1 MMLPPWFVRFRQDL
15 TTKEF
20 VPIKV
25 LFFLIYGA
33 SMAMFPFLTLQAR
46 SLGIT
51 EKELGIVY
59 AFTPVIAIIGPPL
72 TGMIADKIGNF
83 KIFLSLTMAA
93 SGGAALVFSAVPA
106 AREHHALPEVLPYSV
121 TCGGSE
127 GPSLTLKE
135 PYQCDFLPDL
145 DTVLFNV
152 TSCEPCRLDGLPD
165 SELHL
170 VTTPC
175 PGGVETGCE
184 ISLPP
189 GVSPVLLAR
198 LPRKKDAAN
207 ASFLEP
213 LDWTCP
219 GPADQGI
226 PLDTDTKS
234 AYDIAS
240 STTSNA
246 SNDCRLRCAAEVRR
260 RDLCSNEKSTQVFSP
275 MVTFWCYLMVRV
287 LNGLTLATS
296 FTLFDGATMA
306 VLKEHKGDY
315 GLQRLYGNVGA
326 IVVTPLSGV
335 LIDVFSE
342 IFQRQDYR
350 PAFYLY
356 CGFKVIAAVVILF
369 VSLDFRQPSNQVFS
383 DFKTLIRK
391 PEILTFLLV
400 MMISGTCFGLLD
412 TFLFW
417 LLQDLGA
424 KKFLM
429 GITVTVG
436 SIAGVPTLIASGWI
450 MSKLGH
456 ANTIILGYAFYV
468 IRMFG
473 YSFIQNPWWCMPFE
487 VLECFTVSL
496 MGAAA
501 VSYASELA
509 TPSTLATLQGLYG
522 GIHYGV
528 GRGLGSLL
536 GGFLIGPFGIR
547 NTFRLMGI
555 VCGVTCLSYFIVNRL
570 FFRKLQNQRQEE
582 QKEQKKAEE
591 AEEGNQKEGK
601 IDLKEGKIDLK
612 ESKIDL
618 KESKIDL
625 KESKIDPKES
635 QTDLK
640 ESKVDPKDAKINPKE
655 TKSDPK
661 ESLSL
666 EALETVENGVKALPN
681 GKDVKGK

>member
-1 MMLPPWFVRFRQDL
+1 MILPAWFVRFKKDF
-15 TTKEF
+15 TKKEF
-20 VPIKV
+20 APIKL

-83 KIFLSLTMAA
+83 KVFLSFTMAA

-106 AREHHALPEVLPYSV
+106 ARIHHALPEVLPYTV

-127 GPSLTLKE
+127 GSRLALQE
-135 PYQCDFLPDL
+135 PFQCDFLADL
-145 DTVLFNV
+145 DIVLFNV
-152 TSCEPCRLDGLPD
+152 TSCEPCRSDGLTD

-175 PGGVETGCE
+175 PGGLETNCE

-189 GVSPVLLAR
+189 GVSPVLAAR
-198 LPRKKDAAN
+198 VPREDAN
-207 ASFLEP
+207 ASALEP

-219 GPADQGI
+219 GPVEQGI

-234 AYDIAS
+234 AYDVAS
-240 STTSNA
+240 STTSA

-260 RDLCSNEKSTQVFSP
+260 VDLCSNDKTTEVLKP
-275 MVTFWCYLMVRV
+275 MVTFWCYLLVRV

-315 GLQRLYGNVGA
+315 GLQRLYGNIGA
-326 IVVTPLSGV
+326 IVITPLSGV

-342 IFQRQDYR
+342 MYGSQDYR

-356 CGFKVIAAVVILF
+356 CGLKIIAAVVIIFL
-369 VSLDFRQPSNQVFS
+369 SLDFRQPSNQVFS

-391 PEILTFLLV
+391 PEILTFLFV

-450 MSKLGH
+450 MGKLGH

-536 GGFLIGPFGIR
+536 GGFMIGPLGIR

-555 VCGVTCLSYFIVNRL
+555 LCAVTCITYFIVNHI
-570 FFRKLQNQRQEE
+570 FFRKLQNQRRAEK
-582 QKEQKKAEE
+582 KEQKKAEE
-591 AEEGNQKEGK
+591 TEEGNAKEGK
-601 IDLKEGKIDLK
+601 GDGKEVKGDPKDVKGDLKDVKG
-612 ESKIDL
+612 
-618 KESKIDL
+618 
-625 KESKIDPKES
+625 DPKE
-635 QTDLK
+635 
-640 ESKVDPKDAKINPKE
+640 AKG
-655 TKSDPK
+655 DPK

-666 EALETVENGVKALPN
+666 EALGAVENGVKAIPN
-681 GKDVKGK
+681 GKETKVP

>member
-1 MMLPPWFVRFRQDL
+1 MILPAWFIRFRKDL

-20 VPIKV
+20 APIKL

-59 AFTPVIAIIGPPL
+59 AFTPVIAIIGPPM

-83 KIFLSLTMAA
+83 KIFLSFTMAA

-106 AREHHALPEVLPYSV
+106 ARIHHALPEVLPYTV

-127 GPSLTLKE
+127 GSRLTLKE
-135 PYQCDFLPDL
+135 PFECDYLADL

-152 TSCEPCRLDGLPD
+152 TSCEPCRSDGLTD
-165 SELHL
+165 SELRL

-175 PGGVETGCE
+175 PGGLGTNCE

-189 GVSPVLLAR
+189 GVSPVLAAR
-198 LPRKKDAAN
+198 VPQGDAN
-207 ASFLEP
+207 ASLLEP

-219 GPADQGI
+219 GPGEQGI
-226 PLDTDTKS
+226 PLDADTKS
-234 AYDIAS
+234 AYDVA
-240 STTSNA
+240 STTLA
-246 SNDCRLRCAAEVRR
+246 SNDCRLRCVAEVRR
-260 RDLCSNEKSTQVFSP
+260 VDLCSNDKTTQVLKP
-275 MVTFWCYLMVRV
+275 MVTFWCYLLVRV

-315 GLQRLYGNVGA
+315 GLQRLYGNIGA
-326 IVVTPLSGV
+326 IVITPLSGV

-342 IFQRQDYR
+342 IRGSQDYR

-356 CGFKVIAAVVILF
+356 CGLKIIAAVVIIFL
-369 VSLDFRQPSNQVFS
+369 SLDFRQPSNQVFS
-383 DFKTLIRK
+383 DFKVLIRK

-450 MSKLGH
+450 MGRLGH

-536 GGFLIGPFGIR
+536 GGFMIGPLGIR

-555 VCGVTCLSYFIVNRL
+555 LCAVTCITYFVVNHIC
-570 FFRKLQNQRQEE
+570 FRKLQNQRRDEK
-582 QKEQKKAEE
+582 KEQKKAEE
-591 AEEGNQKEGK
+591 AEEGN
-601 IDLKEGKIDLK
+601 
-612 ESKIDL
+612 
-618 KESKIDL
+618 
-625 KESKIDPKES
+625 
-635 QTDLK
+635 
-640 ESKVDPKDAKINPKE
+640 PKE
-655 TKSDPK
+655 TKGDLKEIKGELKEIKDDLKETKGDLNETKGDLNETKGDLKETKGDPK

-666 EALETVENGVKALPN
+666 EALEAVENGVKAIPN
-681 GKDVKGK
+681 GKETKVP